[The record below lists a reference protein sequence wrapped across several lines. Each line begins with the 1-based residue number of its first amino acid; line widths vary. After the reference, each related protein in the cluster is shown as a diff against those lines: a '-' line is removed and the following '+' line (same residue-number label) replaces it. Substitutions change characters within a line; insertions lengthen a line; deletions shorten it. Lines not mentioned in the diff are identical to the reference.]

1 MLQPRLWV
9 MWPSKSSVSD
19 GLLYVNC
26 SVTNRTQICFQ
37 STQVVDCLPGVW
49 VLVLYWRPFYFFVV
63 IVESLLHI
71 YICLLFILFQVFCR
85 LLWWFLHRRK
95 CCWLQIPL
103 WYVVFNSLWNCTQR
117 SAHYTNG
124 CDEVCQLVW
133 NAQIWSTFASQWV
146 DSMGTCAQLCLRL
159 LVNCNSLLQHS
170 RLAWSELFVN
180 HAHTHSVN
188 NLRWQPQWLR
198 RLTSLPKKSCASL
211 QKTKSIK
218 IL

>member
-1 MLQPRLWV
+1 MYHDRNYSDILQPRLWV
-9 MWPSKSSVSD
+9 MWPSKSSASD

-103 WYVVFNSLWNCTQR
+103 WYVVFNKVCEIALSEVLTTQMGVMRFVSSFEMHKFDPFLPHSESIPWELVHSYVLGCLWIVT
-117 SAHYTNG
+117 
-124 CDEVCQLVW
+124 VCCNTVGWHGQSFL
-133 NAQIWSTFASQWV
+133 STTRICIQW
-146 DSMGTCAQLCLRL
+146 T
-159 LVNCNSLLQHS
+159 
-170 RLAWSELFVN
+170 
-180 HAHTHSVN
+180 
-188 NLRWQPQWLR
+188 
-198 RLTSLPKKSCASL
+198 
-211 QKTKSIK
+211 I
-218 IL
+218 